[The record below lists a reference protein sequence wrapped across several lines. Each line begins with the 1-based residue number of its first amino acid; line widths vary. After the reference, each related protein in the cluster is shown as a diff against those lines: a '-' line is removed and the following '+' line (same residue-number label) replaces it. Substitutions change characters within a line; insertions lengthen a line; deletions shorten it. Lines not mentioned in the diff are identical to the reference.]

1 MIHMTDE
8 IISQIKRNLS
18 GNPELDRDYL
28 VSQLDFYKDH
38 ENSYDIIK
46 EISRLIWQSLDFYNE
61 DDGIYSKKT
70 NVSRILDEVI
80 PLIEN
85 RDKKAALEKLDS
97 FMSHFD
103 DKYED
108 QSIHK
113 ESDFNSNRSIRE
125 IQYMKYDENKLS
137 RSPKSYRNYPE
148 KKSNRVNWRKD
159 VKIHK
164 LENNKKEPSV
174 KTEYHSFLNPLEEIL
189 FYHYI
194 GLEEELAFIPFDE
207 PLFDLYYIYGTL
219 LLENDDFSKAEEY
232 LLKALRINPVS
243 SKTILSLAD
252 IYKSK
257 TRTYNRFFLYN
268 VDALKFAYK
277 NEDIA
282 RAYRNFGFFYVEENQ
297 LDIAAAFY
305 DFSLNFNFN
314 KQALAELEYLK
325 SRGISIE
332 MNRKEAERIIESKN
346 IQIGVNPFILDTLR
360 FISADLEN
368 RKYYRGALYFYR
380 ILYDLTKDNLILAKI
395 NSIQNRI

>member
-1 MIHMTDE
+1 MTKE
-8 IISQIKRNLS
+8 IINQIKRNLS
-18 GNPELDRDYL
+18 GNPDLDRDYL
-28 VSQLDFYKDH
+28 VSQLDYYKNH
-38 ENSYDIIK
+38 ESAYEIIK
-46 EISRLIWQSLDFYNE
+46 EISGLIWQSLDFYHEENNE
-61 DDGIYSKKT
+61 ESKKT

-85 RDKKAALEKLDS
+85 RDKKTALEKLDN
-97 FMSHFD
+97 FMSYFV
-103 DKYED
+103 DKYENEE
-108 QSIHK
+108 IHK
-113 ESDFNSNRSIRE
+113 ESDFKSNRSITE
-125 IQYMKYDENKLS
+125 IQYMRYELNKLS
-137 RSPKSYRNYPE
+137 RSPKSYNLNQ

-159 VKIHK
+159 VKI
-164 LENNKKEPSV
+164 NKMNKVNEEEISV
-174 KTEYHSFLNPLEEIL
+174 QKEYHSFLNPLEEIL
-189 FYHYI
+189 FYQYI
-194 GLEEELAFIPFDE
+194 GLEKELAYIPFNE

-219 LLENDDFSKAEEY
+219 LLENDDFAKAEEY

-297 LDIAAAFY
+297 LDIAAVFY
-305 DFSLNFNFN
+305 DFSLNFDFN
-314 KQALAELEYLK
+314 RQAFRELEYLK
-325 SRGISIE
+325 SRGINTEID
-332 MNRKEAERIIESKN
+332 RKDAENIIESKK
-346 IQIGVNPFILDTLR
+346 IQVGVNPFILDTLR
-360 FISADLEN
+360 IICADLEN

-380 ILYDLTKDNLILAKI
+380 ILYDLTKDNHILGKI

>member
-1 MIHMTDE
+1 MTEE
-8 IISQIKRNLS
+8 IINQIKRNLS
-18 GNPELDRDYL
+18 GNPDLDRDYL
-28 VSQLDFYKDH
+28 VSQLDYYKNH
-38 ENSYDIIK
+38 ESAYEIIK
-46 EISRLIWQSLDFYNE
+46 EISGLIWQSLDFYHEENNE
-61 DDGIYSKKT
+61 ESKKT

-85 RDKKAALEKLDS
+85 RDKKTALEKLDN
-97 FMSHFD
+97 FMSHFE
-103 DKYED
+103 DKYENEE
-108 QSIHK
+108 IHK
-113 ESDFNSNRSIRE
+113 ESDFKSNRSITE
-125 IQYMKYDENKLS
+125 IQYMRYELNKLS
-137 RSPKSYRNYPE
+137 RSPKSYNLNQ

-159 VKIHK
+159 VKI
-164 LENNKKEPSV
+164 NKMNKANDEEISV
-174 KTEYHSFLNPLEEIL
+174 QKEYHSFLNPLEEIL
-189 FYHYI
+189 FYQYI
-194 GLEEELAFIPFDE
+194 GLEKELAYIPFNE

-219 LLENDDFSKAEEY
+219 LLENDDFAKAEEY

-297 LDIAAAFY
+297 LDIAAVFY
-305 DFSLNFNFN
+305 DFSLNFDFN
-314 KQALAELEYLK
+314 RQAFRELEYLK
-325 SRGISIE
+325 FRGINTEID
-332 MNRKEAERIIESKN
+332 RKEAEIVIDSKK
-346 IQIGVNPFILDTLR
+346 IQVGVNPFILDTLR
-360 FISADLEN
+360 IICADLEN

-380 ILYDLTKDNLILAKI
+380 ILYDLTKDNNILGKI

>member
-1 MIHMTDE
+1 MTKE
-8 IISQIKRNLS
+8 IINQIKRNLS
-18 GNPELDRDYL
+18 GNPDLDRDYL
-28 VSQLDFYKDH
+28 VSQLDYYKNH
-38 ENSYDIIK
+38 ESAYEIIK
-46 EISRLIWQSLDFYNE
+46 EISGLIWQSLDFYHEENNE
-61 DDGIYSKKT
+61 ESKKT

-85 RDKKAALEKLDS
+85 RDKKTALEKLDN
-97 FMSHFD
+97 FMSYFL
-103 DKYED
+103 DKYENED
-108 QSIHK
+108 IHK
-113 ESDFNSNRSIRE
+113 ESDFKSNRSITE
-125 IQYMKYDENKLS
+125 IQYMRYELNKLS
-137 RSPKSYRNYPE
+137 RSPKSYNLNQ

-159 VKIHK
+159 VKI
-164 LENNKKEPSV
+164 NKMNKANDEEISV
-174 KTEYHSFLNPLEEIL
+174 QKEYHSFLNPLEEIL
-189 FYHYI
+189 FYQYI
-194 GLEEELAFIPFDE
+194 GLEKELAYIPFNE

-219 LLENDDFSKAEEY
+219 LLENDDFAKAEEY

-297 LDIAAAFY
+297 LDIAAVFY
-305 DFSLNFNFN
+305 DFSLNFDFN
-314 KQALAELEYLK
+314 RQAFRELEYLK
-325 SRGISIE
+325 SRGINTEID
-332 MNRKEAERIIESKN
+332 RKDAENIIESKK
-346 IQIGVNPFILDTLR
+346 IQVGVNPFILDTLR
-360 FISADLEN
+360 IICADLEN

-380 ILYDLTKDNLILAKI
+380 ILYDLTKDNHILGKI

>member
-1 MIHMTDE
+1 MTEE
-8 IISQIKRNLS
+8 IINQIKRNLS
-18 GNPELDRDYL
+18 GNPDLDRDYL
-28 VSQLDFYKDH
+28 VSQLDYYKNH
-38 ENSYDIIK
+38 ESAYEIIK
-46 EISRLIWQSLDFYNE
+46 EISRLIWQSLDFYHEENNE
-61 DDGIYSKKT
+61 ESKKT

-85 RDKKAALEKLDS
+85 RDKKTALEKLDN
-97 FMSHFD
+97 FMSHFE
-103 DKYED
+103 DKYETEE
-108 QSIHK
+108 IHK
-113 ESDFNSNRSIRE
+113 ESDFKSNRSITE
-125 IQYMKYDENKLS
+125 IQYMRYELNKLS
-137 RSPKSYRNYPE
+137 RSPKSYNLNQ

-159 VKIHK
+159 VKI
-164 LENNKKEPSV
+164 NKMNKVNEEEISV
-174 KTEYHSFLNPLEEIL
+174 QKEYHSFLNPLEEIL
-189 FYHYI
+189 FYQYI
-194 GLEEELAFIPFDE
+194 GLEKELAYIPFNE

-219 LLENDDFSKAEEY
+219 LLENDDFAKAEEY

-297 LDIAAAFY
+297 LDIAAVFY
-305 DFSLNFNFN
+305 DFSLNFDFN
-314 KQALAELEYLK
+314 RQAFRELEYLK
-325 SRGISIE
+325 SRGINTEID
-332 MNRKEAERIIESKN
+332 RKDAENVIESKK
-346 IQIGVNPFILDTLR
+346 IQVGVNPFILDTLR
-360 FISADLEN
+360 IICADLEN

-380 ILYDLTKDNLILAKI
+380 ILYDLTKDNHILGKI

>member
-1 MIHMTDE
+1 MTKE
-8 IISQIKRNLS
+8 IINQIKRNLS
-18 GNPELDRDYL
+18 GNPDLDRDYL
-28 VSQLDFYKDH
+28 VSQLDQYKNH
-38 ENSYDIIK
+38 ESAYEIIK
-46 EISRLIWQSLDFYNE
+46 EISGLIWQSLDFYHEENDYE
-61 DDGIYSKKT
+61 SNKT

-85 RDKKAALEKLDS
+85 RDKKTALEKLDN
-97 FMSHFD
+97 FMSHFE
-103 DKYED
+103 DKYENEE
-108 QSIHK
+108 IHK
-113 ESDFNSNRSIRE
+113 ESDFKSNRSITE
-125 IQYMKYDENKLS
+125 IQYMRYELNKLS
-137 RSPKSYRNYPE
+137 RSPKSYNLNQ

-159 VKIHK
+159 VKI
-164 LENNKKEPSV
+164 NKMNKANDEEISV
-174 KTEYHSFLNPLEEIL
+174 QKEYHSFLNPLEEIL
-189 FYHYI
+189 FYQYI
-194 GLEEELAFIPFDE
+194 GLEKELAYIPFNE

-219 LLENDDFSKAEEY
+219 LLENDDFAKAEEY

-297 LDIAAAFY
+297 LDIAAVFY
-305 DFSLNFNFN
+305 DFSLNFDFN
-314 KQALAELEYLK
+314 RQAFRELEYLK
-325 SRGISIE
+325 SRGINTEID
-332 MNRKEAERIIESKN
+332 RKEAEIVIESKK
-346 IQIGVNPFILDTLR
+346 IQVGANPFILDTLK
-360 FISADLEN
+360 IICADLEN

-380 ILYDLTKDNLILAKI
+380 ILYDLTKDNHILGKI

>member
-1 MIHMTDE
+1 MTEE
-8 IISQIKRNLS
+8 IINQIKRNLS
-18 GNPELDRDYL
+18 GNPDLDRDYL
-28 VSQLDFYKDH
+28 VSQLDYYKNH
-38 ENSYDIIK
+38 ESAYEIIK
-46 EISRLIWQSLDFYNE
+46 EISGLIWQSLDFYHEENNDE
-61 DDGIYSKKT
+61 SKKT

-85 RDKKAALEKLDS
+85 RDKKTALEKLDN
-97 FMSHFD
+97 FMSHFE
-103 DKYED
+103 DKYENEE
-108 QSIHK
+108 IHK
-113 ESDFNSNRSIRE
+113 ESDFKSNRPITE
-125 IQYMKYDENKLS
+125 IQYMRYELNKLS
-137 RSPKSYRNYPE
+137 RSPKSYNLNQ

-159 VKIHK
+159 VKI
-164 LENNKKEPSV
+164 NKMNKANDEEISV
-174 KTEYHSFLNPLEEIL
+174 QKEYHSFLNPLEEIL
-189 FYHYI
+189 FYQYI
-194 GLEEELAFIPFDE
+194 GLEKELAYIPFNE

-219 LLENDDFSKAEEY
+219 LLENDDFAKAEEY

-297 LDIAAAFY
+297 LDIAAVFY
-305 DFSLNFNFN
+305 DFSLNFDFN
-314 KQALAELEYLK
+314 RQAFRELEYLK
-325 SRGISIE
+325 SRGINTEID
-332 MNRKEAERIIESKN
+332 RKDAENIIESKK
-346 IQIGVNPFILDTLR
+346 IQVGVNPFILDTLR
-360 FISADLEN
+360 IICADLEN

-380 ILYDLTKDNLILAKI
+380 ILYDLTKDNHILGKI

>member
-1 MIHMTDE
+1 MTDE
-8 IISQIKRNLS
+8 IINRIKMNLS
-18 GNPELDRDYL
+18 GNPDLDRDYL
-28 VSQLDFYKDH
+28 VSQLDYYKNH
-38 ENSYDIIK
+38 ESAYEIIK
-46 EISRLIWQSLDFYNE
+46 EISGLIWQSLDFYHEENNE
-61 DDGIYSKKT
+61 ESKKT

-85 RDKKAALEKLDS
+85 RDKKTALEKLDN
-97 FMSHFD
+97 FMSHFG
-103 DKYED
+103 DKYENEE
-108 QSIHK
+108 IHK
-113 ESDFNSNRSIRE
+113 ESDFKSNRSITE
-125 IQYMKYDENKLS
+125 IQYMRYELNKLS
-137 RSPKSYRNYPE
+137 RSPKSYNLNQ

-159 VKIHK
+159 VKI
-164 LENNKKEPSV
+164 NKMNKANDEEISV
-174 KTEYHSFLNPLEEIL
+174 QKEYHSFLNPLEEIL
-189 FYHYI
+189 FYQYI
-194 GLEEELAFIPFDE
+194 GLEKELAYIPFNE

-219 LLENDDFSKAEEY
+219 LLENDDFAKAEEY

-297 LDIAAAFY
+297 LDIAAVFY
-305 DFSLNFNFN
+305 DFSLNFDFN
-314 KQALAELEYLK
+314 RQAFRELEYLK
-325 SRGISIE
+325 SRGINTEID
-332 MNRKEAERIIESKN
+332 RKDAENIIESKK
-346 IQIGVNPFILDTLR
+346 IQVGVNPFILDTLR
-360 FISADLEN
+360 IICADLEN

-380 ILYDLTKDNLILAKI
+380 ILYDLTKDNHILGKI

>member
-1 MIHMTDE
+1 MTKE
-8 IISQIKRNLS
+8 IINQIKRNLS
-18 GNPELDRDYL
+18 GNPDLDRDYL
-28 VSQLDFYKDH
+28 VSQLDQYKNH
-38 ENSYDIIK
+38 ESAYEIIK
-46 EISRLIWQSLDFYNE
+46 EISGLIWQSLDFYHEENNE
-61 DDGIYSKKT
+61 ESKKT

-85 RDKKAALEKLDS
+85 RDKKTALEKLDN
-97 FMSHFD
+97 FMSHFE
-103 DKYED
+103 DKYETEE
-108 QSIHK
+108 IHK
-113 ESDFNSNRSIRE
+113 ESDLKSNRSITE
-125 IQYMKYDENKLS
+125 IQYMRYELNKLS
-137 RSPKSYRNYPE
+137 RSPKSYNLNQ

-159 VKIHK
+159 VKI
-164 LENNKKEPSV
+164 NKMNKANDEEISV
-174 KTEYHSFLNPLEEIL
+174 QKEYHSFLNPLEEIL
-189 FYHYI
+189 FYQYI
-194 GLEEELAFIPFDE
+194 GLEKELAYIPFNE

-219 LLENDDFSKAEEY
+219 LLENDDFAKAEEY

-297 LDIAAAFY
+297 LDIAAVFY
-305 DFSLNFNFN
+305 DFSLNFDFN
-314 KQALAELEYLK
+314 RQAFRELEYLK
-325 SRGISIE
+325 SRGINTEID
-332 MNRKEAERIIESKN
+332 RKDAENVIESKK
-346 IQIGVNPFILDTLR
+346 IQVGVNPFILDTLR
-360 FISADLEN
+360 IICADLEN

-380 ILYDLTKDNLILAKI
+380 ILYDLTKDNHILGKI

>member
-1 MIHMTDE
+1 MTKE
-8 IISQIKRNLS
+8 IINQIKRNLS
-18 GNPELDRDYL
+18 GNPDLDRDYL
-28 VSQLDFYKDH
+28 VSQLDYYKNH
-38 ENSYDIIK
+38 ESAYEIIK
-46 EISRLIWQSLDFYNE
+46 EISGLIWQSLDFYHEENE
-61 DDGIYSKKT
+61 DESKKT

-85 RDKKAALEKLDS
+85 RDKKTALEKLDN
-97 FMSHFD
+97 FMSHFG
-103 DKYED
+103 DKYENEE
-108 QSIHK
+108 IHK
-113 ESDFNSNRSIRE
+113 ESDFKSNRSITE
-125 IQYMKYDENKLS
+125 IQYMRYELNKLS
-137 RSPKSYRNYPE
+137 RSPKSYNLNQ

-159 VKIHK
+159 VKI
-164 LENNKKEPSV
+164 NKMNKANDEEISV
-174 KTEYHSFLNPLEEIL
+174 QKEYHSFLNPLEEIL
-189 FYHYI
+189 FYQYI
-194 GLEEELAFIPFDE
+194 GLEKELAYIPFNE

-219 LLENDDFSKAEEY
+219 LLENDDFAKAEEY

-297 LDIAAAFY
+297 LDIAAVFY
-305 DFSLNFNFN
+305 DFSLNFDFN
-314 KQALAELEYLK
+314 RQAFRELEYLK
-325 SRGISIE
+325 SRGINTEID
-332 MNRKEAERIIESKN
+332 RKDAENIIESKK
-346 IQIGVNPFILDTLR
+346 IQVGVNPFILDTLR
-360 FISADLEN
+360 IICADLEN

-380 ILYDLTKDNLILAKI
+380 ILYDLTKDNHILGKI

>member
-1 MIHMTDE
+1 MTEE
-8 IISQIKRNLS
+8 IINQIKRNLS
-18 GNPELDRDYL
+18 GNPDLDRDYL
-28 VSQLDFYKDH
+28 VSQLDYYKNH
-38 ENSYDIIK
+38 ESAYEIIK
-46 EISRLIWQSLDFYNE
+46 EISRLIWQSLDFYLDDNDNE
-61 DDGIYSKKT
+61 SKKT

-85 RDKKAALEKLDS
+85 RDKKTALEKLDN
-97 FMSHFD
+97 FMSHFE
-103 DKYED
+103 DKYENEE
-108 QSIHK
+108 IHK
-113 ESDFNSNRSIRE
+113 ESDFKSNRSITE
-125 IQYMKYDENKLS
+125 IQYMRYELNKLS
-137 RSPKSYRNYPE
+137 RSPKSYNLNQ

-159 VKIHK
+159 VKI
-164 LENNKKEPSV
+164 NKMNKANDEEISV
-174 KTEYHSFLNPLEEIL
+174 QKEYHSFLNPLEEIL
-189 FYHYI
+189 FYQYI
-194 GLEEELAFIPFDE
+194 GLEKELAYIPFNE

-219 LLENDDFSKAEEY
+219 LLENDDFAKAEEY

-297 LDIAAAFY
+297 LDIAAVFY
-305 DFSLNFNFN
+305 DFSLNFDFN
-314 KQALAELEYLK
+314 RQAFRELEYLK
-325 SRGISIE
+325 SRGINTEID
-332 MNRKEAERIIESKN
+332 RKDAENVIESKK
-346 IQIGVNPFILDTLR
+346 IQVGVNPFILDTLR
-360 FISADLEN
+360 IICADLEN

-380 ILYDLTKDNLILAKI
+380 ILYDLTKDNHILGKI

>member
-1 MIHMTDE
+1 MTEE
-8 IISQIKRNLS
+8 IINQIKRNLS
-18 GNPELDRDYL
+18 GNPDLDRDYL
-28 VSQLDFYKDH
+28 VSQLDYYKNH
-38 ENSYDIIK
+38 ESAYEIIK
-46 EISRLIWQSLDFYNE
+46 EISGLIWQSLDFYHEENNE
-61 DDGIYSKKT
+61 ESKKT

-85 RDKKAALEKLDS
+85 RDKKTALEKLDN
-97 FMSHFD
+97 FMSHFE
-103 DKYED
+103 DKYENEE
-108 QSIHK
+108 IHK
-113 ESDFNSNRSIRE
+113 ESDFKSNRSITE
-125 IQYMKYDENKLS
+125 IQYMRYELNKLS
-137 RSPKSYRNYPE
+137 RSPKSYNLNQ

-159 VKIHK
+159 VKI
-164 LENNKKEPSV
+164 NKMNKANDEEISV
-174 KTEYHSFLNPLEEIL
+174 QKEYHSFLNPLEEIL
-189 FYHYI
+189 FYQYI
-194 GLEEELAFIPFDE
+194 GLEKELAYISFNE

-219 LLENDDFSKAEEY
+219 LLENDDFAKAEEY

-297 LDIAAAFY
+297 LDIAAVFY
-305 DFSLNFNFN
+305 DFSLNFDFN
-314 KQALAELEYLK
+314 RQAFRELEYLK
-325 SRGISIE
+325 SRGINTEID
-332 MNRKEAERIIESKN
+332 RKDAENVIESKK
-346 IQIGVNPFILDTLR
+346 IQVGVNPFILDTLR
-360 FISADLEN
+360 IICADLEN

-380 ILYDLTKDNLILAKI
+380 ILYDLTKDNHILGKI

>member
-1 MIHMTDE
+1 MTEE
-8 IISQIKRNLS
+8 IINHIKRNLS
-18 GNPELDRDYL
+18 GNPDLDRDYL
-28 VSQLDFYKDH
+28 VSQLDYYKNH
-38 ENSYDIIK
+38 ESAYEIIK
-46 EISRLIWQSLDFYNE
+46 EISGLIWQSLDFYHEENNE
-61 DDGIYSKKT
+61 ESKKT

-85 RDKKAALEKLDS
+85 RDKKTALEKLDN
-97 FMSHFD
+97 FMSHFG
-103 DKYED
+103 DKYENEE
-108 QSIHK
+108 IHK
-113 ESDFNSNRSIRE
+113 ESDFKSNRSITE
-125 IQYMKYDENKLS
+125 IQYMRYELNKLS
-137 RSPKSYRNYPE
+137 RSPKSYNLNQ

-159 VKIHK
+159 VKI
-164 LENNKKEPSV
+164 NKMNKANDEEISV
-174 KTEYHSFLNPLEEIL
+174 QKEYHSFLNPLEEIL
-189 FYHYI
+189 FYQYI
-194 GLEEELAFIPFDE
+194 GLEKELAYIPFNE

-219 LLENDDFSKAEEY
+219 LLENDDFAKAEEY

-297 LDIAAAFY
+297 LDIAAVFY
-305 DFSLNFNFN
+305 DFSLNFDFN
-314 KQALAELEYLK
+314 RQAFRELEYLK
-325 SRGISIE
+325 SRGINTEID
-332 MNRKEAERIIESKN
+332 RKDAENIIESKK
-346 IQIGVNPFILDTLR
+346 IQVGVNPFILDTLR
-360 FISADLEN
+360 IICADLEN

-380 ILYDLTKDNLILAKI
+380 ILYDLTKDNHILGKI